1 MSLVHSLPKNIIGS
15 IENGRSPFYIECA
28 DNTSI
33 TVYITS
39 GRYYLYVVFSINSEK
54 KISGV
59 LNATDS
65 DSYYGYLYDNMKLE
79 IDELEKN
86 MNDGKYSVKTSI

>member
-1 MSLVHSLPKNIIGS
+1 MSLVHSLPNNIISS

-28 DNTSI
+28 DDTSI
-33 TVYITS
+33 TVYIAS
-39 GRYYLYVVFSINSEK
+39 GRHYLYVVFSINAEK

-59 LNATDS
+59 LNAIDS
-65 DSYYGYLYDNMKLE
+65 NSYYEYLYENMKLE

-86 MNDGKYSVKTSI
+86 MNAGKYSVI